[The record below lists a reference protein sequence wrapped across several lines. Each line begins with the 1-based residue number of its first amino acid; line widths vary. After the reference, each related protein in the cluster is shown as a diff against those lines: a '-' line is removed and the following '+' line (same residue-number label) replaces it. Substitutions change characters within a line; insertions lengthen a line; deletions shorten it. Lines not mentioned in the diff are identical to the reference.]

1 MNYSYNPYQ
10 NYGMYQQPSYQSQQM
25 TQPQMVQNQ
34 QYMQPTNTSPINDI
48 KFVTADEAKAYIV
61 MPNTKVM
68 LMDRDK
74 SVFYIKSAD
83 SLGKS
88 TLEGYKYTPLDNTPS
103 ESVSPVLDPK
113 DFVKTQDLDNYLTKD
128 DLANFL
134 TRNDAQNFITRD
146 DFKSIDAKLDKLQ
159 KQIVG
164 DMLKGD
170 GRNGKQ
176 PNNY

>member
-1 MNYSYNPYQ
+1 LN
-10 NYGMYQQPSYQSQQM
+10 
-25 TQPQMVQNQ
+25 
-34 QYMQPTNTSPINDI
+34 
-48 KFVTADEAKAYIV
+48 
-61 MPNTKVM
+61 
-68 LMDRDK
+68 
-74 SVFYIKSAD
+74 
-83 SLGKS
+83 
-88 TLEGYKYTPLDNTPS
+88 
-103 ESVSPVLDPK
+103 
-113 DFVKTQDLDNYLTKD
+113 NYLTKD

-146 DFKSIDAKLDKLQ
+146 DLKGIDAKLDKLQ